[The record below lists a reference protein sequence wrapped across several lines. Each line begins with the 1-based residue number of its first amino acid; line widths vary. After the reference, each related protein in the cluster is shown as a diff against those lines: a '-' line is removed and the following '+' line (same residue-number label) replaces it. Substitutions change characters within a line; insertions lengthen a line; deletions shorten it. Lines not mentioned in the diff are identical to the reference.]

1 MEGLPQRE
9 GGTERYRGDTRTAA
23 RRCSSRGPPE
33 PRGALRGSKAAPGP
47 GGITALQCYEAATE
61 HPPVPQ
67 GHARGRRGCGGPQTL
82 SIPALGAPVPG
93 CCRPGGS
100 RYERGGGGQRCTTP
114 TRKPRR
120 PTAPGPPRPQSRRGP
135 PPRGS
140 RIPHSSGGAPVPP
153 PPPAAAAQGSRPPPG
168 PHLAEGEEV
177 VAEPLAVRL
186 GALPPEPK
194 LHHGGAGGARFGTGR
209 RRAGPVIPGQTLPLP
224 AVPLPVAVPVRC
236 RSRCGRPPRSER
248 RAPRA
253 EPRAGTAAAGRGVAL
268 TDSASCQS
276 ARVRTH
282 GAAAPSFP
290 RCACAGAGGAGSCSS
305 LSRSPSRQPIDFSL
319 FFFPP
324 SFFRIFFFLFRVGPR
339 GGGGT
344 SRPLILAAEGAGAHR
359 TERPRAG
366 LTRGAAG
373 PGPAESGG
381 RRAQGWASTPR

>member
-1 MEGLPQRE
+1 MEGLPQRG

-61 HPPVPQ
+61 PPPVPQ

-100 RYERGGGGQRCTTP
+100 RFERGGQRCTTP

-153 PPPAAAAQGSRPPPG
+153 PPAAAAAQGSRPPPG

-236 RSRCGRPPRSER
+236 RSRCGRPPPLRAPSAAR
-248 RAPRA
+248 RAP
-253 EPRAGTAAAGRGVAL
+253 GRH
-268 TDSASCQS
+268 
-276 ARVRTH
+276 RR
-282 GAAAPSFP
+282 
-290 RCACAGAGGAGSCSS
+290 GGAGCGPDGQRVPPISARPHARRSGAL
-305 LSRSPSRQPIDFSL
+305 LSALRMR
-319 FFFPP
+319 
-324 SFFRIFFFLFRVGPR
+324 RRR
-339 GGGGT
+339 GCWE
-344 SRPLILAAEGAGAHR
+344 L
-359 TERPRAG
+359 
-366 LTRGAAG
+366 
-373 PGPAESGG
+373 
-381 RRAQGWASTPR
+381 